1 MVTVARV
8 GLSLVGQVG
17 ELRGWNRG
25 CANGGKCSRES
36 AFCDI
41 SSKKVFAQ
49 TQVIARS
56 GFHMVGFSIAYL
68 LYAWV

>member
-1 MVTVARV
+1 MSGYCCTR
-8 GLSLVGQVG
+8 GFEFGQVG
-17 ELRGWNRG
+17 MLRGWNRG

-36 AFCDI
+36 AFCGI

-56 GFHMVGFSIAYL
+56 GFHMVGFSIA
-68 LYAWV
+68 